1 MKYWLFLGGLALNFS
16 AAAGWKYSDEVYDLA
31 FQIANTE
38 CSSHS
43 KECNEQQ
50 QLAQKWIAYIKK
62 HGKEVTP
69 ASATFEIPASNL
81 PFAHLLTALKLKV
94 NGEKNKL
101 LTHYKQCVVYEICIL
116 NYSNI
121 VLREN
126 LETEYISVRKLLQK
140 HHVRYKSL
148 VNNYGSMLLRGIGGE
163 QDIDGG
169 VALLINNSFEPGISM
184 FNIASFYFDVGNYKY
199 SLRYFEKAM
208 NLGDKD
214 ALIHYARHYQFG
226 LGTEINL
233 QLAKDILLDEYTKSS
248 DIKVGYYLFILL
260 YDNPNLGSSS
270 LDLVK
275 LLRDAAT
282 KKLPIANLDLGRFYF
297 NGILVK
303 KDLVRAKT
311 EFEFAWVGGEVDGL
325 YYLSITKLVLKESD
339 SCDFIHNN
347 IKNNSRLTVLYNK
360 YCEKE

>member
-16 AAAGWKYSDEVYDLA
+16 AAAGWKYNDEVHELA
-31 FQIANTE
+31 LKISTLE
-38 CSSHS
+38 CTSAP
-43 KECNEQQ
+43 KQCNEKK
-50 QLAQKWIAYIKK
+50 LAQKWITHIKK
-62 HGKEVTP
+62 YGKELTP
-69 ASATFEIPASNL
+69 ASASFEIPASNL
-81 PFAHLLTALKLKV
+81 PFASLLTAIKFHA
-94 NGEKNKL
+94 NGEWLKSL
-101 LTHYKQCVVYEICIL
+101 IYYKQCFMYEICTL

-121 VLREN
+121 VLRNN
-126 LETEYISVRKLLQK
+126 LETEYISVRKLLQE
-140 HHVRYKSL
+140 HHVKFKSL
-148 VNNYGSMLLRGIGGE
+148 VNNYGLMLLRGIGGE
-163 QDIDGG
+163 QDIGG
-169 VALLINNSFEPGISM
+169 GLTLLINNSFESSLAM
-184 FNIASFYFDVGNYKY
+184 FNVASFYYDMKNYKLSY
-199 SLRYFEKAM
+199 KYFKKSM

-311 EFEFAWVGGEVDGL
+311 EFEFAWVGGELDGL